1 MQSKKELIH
10 YIENIEKKLEIIEN
24 LINKQEEIILE
35 LKRSHN
41 ILYDELYQK
50 QKTIKKLQKKS
61 S

>member
-10 YIENIEKKLEIIEN
+10 YIENEKKLEIIEN